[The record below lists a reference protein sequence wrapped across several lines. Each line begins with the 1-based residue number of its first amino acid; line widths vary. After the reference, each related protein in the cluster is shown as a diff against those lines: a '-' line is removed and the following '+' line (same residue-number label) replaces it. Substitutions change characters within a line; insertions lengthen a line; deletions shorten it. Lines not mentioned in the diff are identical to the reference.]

1 MSSSVVPFSSCL
13 QSCLSQWV
21 SSLPSDGQTIGA
33 SASASILPMEY
44 SGLTSSRMDWLDLFA
59 VQRTLKS
66 LLQHQSSK
74 ASILRLSAFFMV
86 QLSHPYMTAGKTIA
100 LTRWTIVGK
109 VIFLLFIMLPRFVIA
124 FLPRSKWKPSSIIVS
139 TAPRVEGVWET
150 LEALLA
156 WCSVRM
162 FDLALFHSCCDAW
175 YEGKEEG
182 FFSFCVMLASRRRDV
197 VKGFCPPQPSS
208 SLCFVSKSSLLL
220 LFISLYLFVLQ
231 GYSLL

>member
-1 MSSSVVPFSSCL
+1 MSSSVVPSSSCL

-21 SSLPSDGQTIGA
+21 SSSPSDGQTIGA

-44 SGLTSSRMDWLDLFA
+44 SGLTSSRMDWLDLLA

-66 LLQHQSSK
+66 LLQHQSLK
-74 ASILRLSAFFMV
+74 ASILPLSAFFMV

-156 WCSVRM
+156 WCSVWC
-162 FDLALFHSCCDAW
+162 LTWLFSTVA
-175 YEGKEEG
+175 
-182 FFSFCVMLASRRRDV
+182 VMLDMKGKRKVFFLFVCVGLEKERCCQRVLSPTTVFFTVLCIQKQSFV
-197 VKGFCPPQPSS
+197 V
-208 SLCFVSKSSLLL
+208 VY
-220 LFISLYLFVLQ
+220 ISLPLCVAGL
-231 GYSLL
+231 